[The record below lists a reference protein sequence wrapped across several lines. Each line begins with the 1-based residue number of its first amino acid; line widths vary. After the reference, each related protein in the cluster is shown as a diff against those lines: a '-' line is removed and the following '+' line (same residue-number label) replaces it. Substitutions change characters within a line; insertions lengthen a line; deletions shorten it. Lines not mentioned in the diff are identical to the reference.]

1 VADIFRHFFMLKIG
15 HRGAAGHSPENT
27 IESFL
32 KAFELGANGIE
43 LDVHLTADGEVVVI
57 HDPTVDRTIKNAAG
71 FINDFT
77 ITECKKIGIPT
88 LVEVFH
94 ILPEN
99 AFLNIEIKD
108 AKATKVV
115 AKEIE
120 KFVRLNEISYENVLV
135 SSFNCNVLNEMIALN
150 SNINIGVLVENNL
163 EEAFAFAQ
171 QINAYSIHP
180 NYKLLTKEIV
190 DRLINNKL
198 KIFTWTVNSPDDI
211 TFVKNI
217 GVHAIISDY
226 PERL

>member
-1 VADIFRHFFMLKIG
+1 MLKIG

-57 HDPTVDRTIKNAAG
+57 HDSTVDRTIKNAAG

-77 ITECKKIGIPT
+77 FNECKKIGIPT

-99 AFLNIEIKD
+99 AILNIEIKD
-108 AKATKVV
+108 VKATEVV
-115 AKEIE
+115 AQEIE
-120 KFVRLNEISYENVLV
+120 KFVRLNEISYENIVV
-135 SSFNCNVLNEMIALN
+135 SSFNWEILVEVKSLN
-150 SNINIGVLVENNL
+150 SKIKIGVLTDENL
-163 EEAFAFAQ
+163 DTAFDFAQ
-171 QINAYSIHP
+171 EIKAYSIHP